1 MDVATSVRLLFAMG
15 KISSSMRSNM
25 LPKPTLLAFFMAAL
39 FAMAPLESTIVP
51 ALDVA
56 ALTAGA
62 DTIVIGQIISVTDRG
77 PTSLD
82 LGGGPISATD
92 FEAVL
97 RVDRVLKGTSRAQTL
112 TLFFLTETQNRF
124 RFTDPIYPAL
134 PAIRNVNLSSGTA
147 LEQVTTVLGQVFEA
161 AQVSEWDRVSALD
174 ALGGLNSD
182 LARDTLR
189 HALNNSS
196 HHVRLEAARTLV
208 AHNDMSGLATVEDA
222 LLHSA
227 GLSETMLS
235 NLAGSL
241 GGLHDPRAIPA
252 LKRLLETN
260 NQNITKGAAIAL
272 RQSGSPDALAP
283 LSHLLE
289 NSDERVRYYAVV
301 GMGEITK
308 QDEWTPAFDE
318 FRDHEAKYLAY
329 WRDWAASNLRREA
342 PR

>member
-1 MDVATSVRLLFAMG
+1 
-15 KISSSMRSNM
+15 M
-25 LPKPTLLAFFMAAL
+25 LPKPTLLAFFIAAL
-39 FAMAPLESTIVP
+39 FAMTPLESTIVP

-112 TLFFLTETQNRF
+112 TLDFTLAQMPSGMQGVVTDQYGVFFLTETQNRF

-147 LEQVTTVLGQVFEA
+147 LDQVTTVLGQVFEA

-222 LLHSA
+222 LLRSA

-252 LKRLLETN
+252 LKRLLGTN

-329 WRDWAASNLRREA
+329 WRDWAASNLPREA